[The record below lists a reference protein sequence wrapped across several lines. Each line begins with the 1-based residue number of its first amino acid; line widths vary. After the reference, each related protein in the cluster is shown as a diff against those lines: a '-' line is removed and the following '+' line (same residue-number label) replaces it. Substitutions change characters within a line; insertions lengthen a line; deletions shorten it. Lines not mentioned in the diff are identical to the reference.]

1 VALHDPGGGEQVG
14 DHSAVV
20 PMPTCEHVHM
30 TEAEI
35 LDDRRRR
42 VEVLLGLA
50 SADPASEVDLSVVR
64 GGPAAVAAG
73 VEADRLMGHVR
84 ALATGP
90 RHAWSDHAQAR
101 AAASYVEQELR
112 ACYLEPVVLD
122 VTHQGVTL
130 PVVWSSLP
138 AAGCADP
145 VDGRARSRR
154 AVVLVAHYDTV
165 EGSPGADD
173 NASGVAGL
181 LEIARVLPRE
191 TLPIDVILA
200 AVPFEEDPGAFAGSA
215 ALAAYLTGAAGLDVV
230 AALSAEMLGCSA
242 APRLVGDLGDDL
254 ILVGYPGT
262 ELVVDI
268 LVAAARAWSPGEV
281 RGLAVPQHVP
291 EIERSDHASFHR
303 HGVPAVM
310 ATDGAEFRNRHYHQS
325 SDTPDTLDPQFL
337 AGATA
342 SLAVG
347 LMALA
352 SLST

>member
-1 VALHDPGGGEQVG
+1 
-14 DHSAVV
+14 
-20 PMPTCEHVHM
+20 M

-35 LDDRRRR
+35 LADRRGR
-42 VEVLLGLA
+42 VEVLLRLA
-50 SADPASEVDLSVVR
+50 SADPTTEVDLSLVP
-64 GGPAAVAAG
+64 GGPAAVAAR
-73 VEADRLMGHVR
+73 VDADRLMGHVR
-84 ALATGP
+84 AVATGP
-90 RHAWSDHAQAR
+90 RHAWSDHTRAR
-101 AAASYVEQELR
+101 AAASYVEQEMR
-112 ACYLEPVVLD
+112 ACCLEPVILEA
-122 VTHQGVTL
+122 TREGVTL

-138 AAGCADP
+138 AAASVDAAD
-145 VDGRARSRR
+145 GKARSRR

-165 EGSPGADD
+165 EDSPGADD

-191 TLPIDVILA
+191 TLLTDVILA

-215 ALAAYLTGAAGLDVV
+215 ALAAYLVAQEGLDV
-230 AALSAEMLGCSA
+230 AAAISAEMLGCST
-242 APRLVGDLGDDL
+242 APRVAGDLGDDL
-254 ILVGYPGT
+254 LLVGFPGT

-268 LVAAARAWSPGEV
+268 LVSAARAWSPGKV

-303 HGVPAVM
+303 YGVPAVM

-325 SDTPDTLDPQFL
+325 SDTPDTLDPVFL